1 MPAQKGNSSFTD
13 TDGRKI
19 FVKLTGM
26 KNIALRITAV
36 MAAAMTAILPSSAQ
50 QYPDGIIDKTVAVV
64 GNEMISISQ
73 IEEEVQ
79 IMRAQGM
86 ASDRNIRCE
95 LLEQMMTSK
104 LFLIQ
109 ARLDSLTVNNDM
121 VEAELSNRV
130 DNIRTQLGGDEN
142 VEKYFGK
149 PLYKLRQE
157 WRQTLQDQSLTQQM
171 QQNVA
176 SSAPEMTP
184 FDVQEYVDATDSLDL
199 PVVPIKYQLSQICI
213 YPDREAANLAVK
225 DRLLAIRERI
235 MNGEK
240 FAVLARI
247 YSQDPGSARRGG
259 ELGMASKSV
268 FWPAFSDAAMAL
280 KPGIVSQIV
289 ETPDGFHIIEVLEKK
304 GDMFNARHILM
315 KPEYTADDME
325 KAFKT
330 LDSLKTELQNGAVSF
345 DLAARFYS
353 QDPSTRTNGGQ
364 MSDPN
369 TGSSYFEIDQLKPED
384 YNAIKDLKEGE
395 ISAPFESR
403 DNEGRSG
410 NTVYKIVKVD
420 KIIPAHTASFE
431 EDYNLLMEQAKNELA
446 MKAIDDF
453 IDGKLA
459 TTYIVIDPLF
469 KDCYFEHDG
478 WYTKFRE
485 TE

>member
-1 MPAQKGNSSFTD
+1 MKNFIKSAAFLLVLSSISVQAFAQKYS
-13 TDGRKI
+13 DG
-19 FVKLTGM
+19 L
-26 KNIALRITAV
+26 
-36 MAAAMTAILPSSAQ
+36 
-50 QYPDGIIDKTVAVV
+50 IDKTVAVI
-64 GNEMISISQ
+64 GDEMIAISDL
-73 IEEEVQ
+73 ESEVR
-79 IMRAQGM
+79 IMMAQGY
-86 ASDRNIRCE
+86 ASDRNVRCE
-95 LLEQMMTSK
+95 ILEQMMISK
-104 LFLIQ
+104 LFLMQ
-109 ARLDSLTVNNDM
+109 ARLDSLSVNNDM
-121 VEAELSNRV
+121 VDASLQERL
-130 DNIRTQLGGDEN
+130 DNVRSSLGGDEN
-142 VEKYFGK
+142 VENYFKK
-149 PLYKLRQE
+149 PLYKLRDE
-157 WRQTLQDQSLTQQM
+157 WRKALMDQSLIQQM
-171 QQNVA
+171 QSNVA
-176 SSAPEMTP
+176 SSIPDLTP
-184 FDVQEYVDATDSLDL
+184 YDVQQYIDSTDVQDL
-199 PVVPIKYQLSQICI
+199 PIVPIKYQLSQICL

-225 DRLLAIRERI
+225 ERLLEIRERI

-240 FAVLARI
+240 FSLLARL

-259 ELGMASKSV
+259 ELGLASKSV
-268 FWPAFSDAAMAL
+268 YWPAFSDAAMAL

-289 ETPDGFHIIEVLEKK
+289 ETPDGFHLIEVLEKD

-315 KPEYTADDME
+315 KPEYTDEDRE
-325 KAFKT
+325 TAFKT

-353 QDPSTRTNGGQ
+353 QDPATRTNGGQ

-369 TGSSYFEIDQLKPED
+369 TGSAYFEIDQLKPED